1 MRFMFS
7 CLTLYAHTLC
17 PYIHLSLCL
26 QADYTRALALEPRNP
41 FALYNRGISHDRSG
55 DYEAAIRDFS
65 AAIELLPSNADFFHN
80 RGFCYRKLGDFAA
93 AVVRHARLRCLG

>member
-1 MRFMFS
+1 MLR
-7 CLTLYAHTLC
+7 
-17 PYIHLSLCL
+17 L

-93 AVVRHARLRCLG
+93 AVVSRSMVRQAGGQVKGRWRCC